1 MKSIIKKLKNYK
13 PPKYIC
19 YLYFFVPIIVSCIT
33 NVAKEEDIWFLLNHG
48 KYLVHHGF
56 PTIEPFTIHT
66 NFAFVMQQWLS
77 ALVFYMSHFILGK
90 YGLILV
96 IVLVNLL
103 ILYFL
108 YKLCM
113 LLSNNKYTISTIVT
127 CVTDVILL
135 LFILPRP
142 QIFTLL
148 FLVIVLYIME
158 LFYKNK
164 NTKAIYFLI
173 LISLLQ
179 INFHAAMWPM
189 IYLFMLPYLVN
200 YIILYFKKK
209 DKRLFKLLS
218 IIVIMLLVQFINPY
232 GIESIKYVFNSY
244 GNKYINR
251 IVYEMRATT
260 FEIFQGQIFFTTLLI
275 LITIY
280 IFYRKNKMQLRHF
293 LLFIG
298 VVVLALSNFRNVM
311 LYVVGTI
318 PFLAYYLKDL
328 ITDSKKTKIKDKL
341 YKNKYIITISFL
353 VIVSILSMIFISP
366 SFNNKLKLDKGVNY
380 LLKNNKKE
388 DIVLY
393 TGYDN
398 GSYPEY
404 RGIKVY
410 MDTRAEVFLKS
421 NNKKE
426 DVFKEYY
433 YLTYGLLDYDSFL
446 EKYKFTHL
454 LISKKERLY
463 YIISVNKNYKK
474 IFNTKKYSI
483 FEKID

>member
-19 YLYFFVPIIVSCIT
+19 YLYFFIPIIVSCIT

-77 ALVFYMSHFILGK
+77 ALIFYISNFLLGK

-341 YKNKYIITISFL
+341 YKNKYIITILFL
-353 VIVSILSMIFISP
+353 VIISILSMIFISP

-404 RGIKVY
+404 RGIKAY

-463 YIISVNKNYKK
+463 YIISVNKSYKK